1 MKKNKII
8 TLFVFI
14 VAFAFPINLYAEDGS
29 NYESEEEKEFYEY
42 FNLDKETTDEY
53 SRTLFDQAKE
63 APIVPDKGID
73 PTDRASRGWTWRDGV
88 ICVSDSYKSFLN
100 HGHAGIVAA
109 APYYDS
115 TIEANP
121 GRGVQALKGDW
132 RYRYGPRVYQA
143 GVKSTTEAQDRAAA
157 IKAAQFIG
165 KPYSLLSTLN
175 TTDTFYCSQ
184 LVYQAYR
191 LGAGVSLPHGLP
203 GIITPADL
211 LQGVSTEIIYRN
223 E

>member
-14 VAFAFPINLYAEDGS
+14 VALAFPINLYAEDGS

-53 SRTLFDQAKE
+53 SRTLFDQAK
-63 APIVPDKGID
+63 
-73 PTDRASRGWTWRDGV
+73 
-88 ICVSDSYKSFLN
+88 
-100 HGHAGIVAA
+100 
-109 APYYDS
+109 
-115 TIEANP
+115 
-121 GRGVQALKGDW
+121 
-132 RYRYGPRVYQA
+132 
-143 GVKSTTEAQDRAAA
+143 EAQDRAAA